1 MTAIPSIIAGRYQ
14 VLRQLGKGGMG
25 MVYLVK
31 HANTGELHALKV
43 LHEQFEANPESL
55 ERFRREMKVPAR
67 IKSEHVVKITDADV
81 ASELHGAMF
90 YVMELLSGCD
100 LAQLVKHRHLL
111 DKAEVIWL
119 LRQVAKALD
128 KAHQSG
134 IVHRD
139 LKPENL
145 FLHRSDD
152 DTLLVKILDFGLA
165 RFTEEARVTGNDRNR
180 LTQTQAML
188 GSPLYMAP
196 EQAKAGESPEPIG
209 PPADIWALGMVA
221 YELLTGKTYWVA
233 DSLVQLIGQ
242 LFFSD
247 MAAPSQKSPSL
258 PTEFDGWFRRSCHRV
273 PAERWTSAGQQVKEL
288 AIALGVTEGELEKVP
303 ESLLPALA
311 QIAQGVELTMP
322 EGFVSSEPVAGTGR
336 NAELAGTPTTLLR
349 DALPGIGPAS
359 ADEALADQTDAET
372 KIIRGNAPA
381 LALAATYQQ
390 VASGAHGA
398 TAVEAAISKNTGTG
412 RRPPVVV
419 AVFAAGIGIALTAWL
434 TWRSVA
440 QPSIQRQDAGPWLG
454 QDFAAG
460 RPDLSQPRDLGVPS
474 ETPGARSSVGAVKGQ
489 KQTRPSAPESGS
501 NLRPNGN
508 ATPSAPKTSPSE
520 PKGTIRPELNKRPS
534 KLYVPPTL

>member
-1 MTAIPSIIAGRYQ
+1 MTAIPTIIAGRYQ

-31 HANTGELHALKV
+31 HANTGELLALKV

-67 IKSEHVVKITDADV
+67 IKSEHVVKITDAD
-81 ASELHGAMF
+81 AAPELHGAMF

-100 LAQLVKHRHLL
+100 LAQLVRHRHQLA
-111 DKAEVIWL
+111 KAEVIWL

-145 FLHRSDD
+145 FLHRSDE

-165 RFTEEARVTGNDRNR
+165 RFTEEARVSGNDRNR

-209 PPADIWALGMVA
+209 PPADIWAMGMVA

-242 LFFSD
+242 LFFSE
-247 MAAPSQKSPSL
+247 MPAPSQKSPSL
-258 PTEFDGWFRRSCHRV
+258 PTGFDGWFRRSCHRV
-273 PAERWTSAGQQVKEL
+273 PAERWPSASQQVKEL
-288 AIALGVTEGELEKVP
+288 AVALGVTDSDLEHVP
-303 ESLLPALA
+303 ASLSPALA
-311 QIAQGVELTMP
+311 QIAQGVELTLP
-322 EGFVSSEPVAGTGR
+322 EGFVGSVPAGGTDSKSG
-336 NAELAGTPTTLLR
+336 LAGTPTSLLR
-349 DALPGIGPAS
+349 DSLPANELVVT
-359 ADEALADQTDAET
+359 DETEGVQAEAET
-372 KIIRGNAPA
+372 VIIHGGTPP
-381 LALAATYQQ
+381 LALAATQQ
-390 VASGAHGA
+390 QITSGTHG
-398 TAVEAAISKNTGTG
+398 TTSVSAATG
-412 RRPPVVV
+412 RTGGELRRPMIVV
-419 AVFAAGIGIALTAWL
+419 AALVAGFGLVLAGWL
-434 TWRSVA
+434 GWRSLA
-440 QPSIQRQDAGPWLG
+440 APSSQSHDASP
-454 QDFAAG
+454 
-460 RPDLSQPRDLGVPS
+460 SRDLGAAMEPPDMSRPADLAVPMDVTGS
-474 ETPGARSSVGAVKGQ
+474 RASPGPQRGQ
-489 KQTRPSAPESGS
+489 KPARPPSPESGS
-501 NLRPNGN
+501 PSRPNGN
-508 ATPSAPKTSPSE
+508 TSPSMPKAPVSE
-520 PKGTIRPELNKRPS
+520 PKGTNRPEPSKRPQ